1 MKKRT
6 QHLSDV
12 YSWPMTAT
20 ISRALLAATL
30 LVSAAAATKP
40 IHHYIFFN
48 RDRARIGDAAFLG
61 NPRIEGAQVKY
72 TWRELEPRKG
82 TYDFSAIRHDLG
94 FLTAHK
100 KRLFVQLQD
109 VSFDPAVVNV
119 PQYLLDEP
127 GYHGG
132 ADRQYAYQTKESD
145 AVAEGW
151 VARRWDPA
159 VRERFALLLAALG
172 KEFDGRIEGIVLPE
186 TAVDFGES
194 GRLFPKGFTPEGY
207 RDAVIA
213 NMLALRRAFPRSVA
227 MQYANFMPGEWL
239 PWTDKK
245 LLASVYRAARKH
257 GVAVGG
263 PDLLPYRK
271 GQMSHSYPLIAACN
285 GILKTGI
292 AVQEGNYQQRDPRT
306 GKQVT
311 TAQLLAFARHYLNV
325 DYLFWCTEEPFYS
338 RDVLT
343 LLEHTPRR

>member
-1 MKKRT
+1 
-6 QHLSDV
+6 
-12 YSWPMTAT
+12 MTAT

-30 LVSAAAATKP
+30 LVSAAAGAKP
-40 IHHYIFFN
+40 IHHYVFFN
-48 RDRARIGDAAFLG
+48 RDRARIAEPSFLENAG
-61 NPRIEGAQVKY
+61 IEGAQVKY

-82 TYDFSAIRHDLG
+82 AYDFLAIRHDLA
-94 FLTAHK
+94 FLTAHH

-132 ADRQYAYQTKESD
+132 ADKQYSYDKKESD
-145 AVAEGW
+145 AVPEGW

-159 VRERFALLLAALG
+159 VRERFALLLSALG

-194 GRLFPKGFTPEGY
+194 GRLFPTGFTPEGY
-207 RDAVIA
+207 RDAVVA
-213 NMLALRRAFPRSVA
+213 NMLALRRAFPHSVA

-245 LLASVYRAARKH
+245 LLASVYQAARKH

-271 GQMSHSYPLIAACN
+271 GQMSHSYPLIQAAD
-285 GILKTGI
+285 GIVKTGI
-292 AVQEGNYQQRDPRT
+292 AVQDGNYQHLDPRT
-306 GKQVT
+306 KKQVT
-311 TAQLLAFARHYLNV
+311 TAQQLAFARHYLKV
-325 DYLFWCTEEPFYS
+325 DYVFWCTEEPFYS
-338 RDVLT
+338 RDVLPM
-343 LLEHTPRR
+343 LNGAPRR